1 MGKSMG
7 KTHRNRSKK
16 TAVKSGEE
24 QKHSSRHKSRII
36 NYVNSICDEVKRIL
50 LHGKFKL
57 LDEDLL
63 EGVEVILLIEN
74 EHCFL
79 EIWER

>member
-1 MGKSMG
+1 MVK
-7 KTHRNRSKK
+7 SKK
-16 TAVKSGEE
+16 L
-24 QKHSSRHKSRII
+24 SSRHKSRII
-36 NYVNSICDEVKRIL
+36 NNIIINCDEVKRIL

-63 EGVEVILLIEN
+63 EGVVVILLIEN

-79 EIWER
+79 EIWKR